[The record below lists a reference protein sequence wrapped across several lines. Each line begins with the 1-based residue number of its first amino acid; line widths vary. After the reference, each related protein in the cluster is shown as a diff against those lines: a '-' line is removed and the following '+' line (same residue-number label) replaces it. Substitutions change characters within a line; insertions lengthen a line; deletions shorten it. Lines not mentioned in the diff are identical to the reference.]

1 MGFANALMN
10 TAGLGQA
17 HYPAP
22 QMLGSLSGF
31 DGVDTDYSFGIYAID
46 ATPAGVNAVY
56 MFCRLEGRIYVPIYI
71 GRAEILSERLRGHER
86 RAEAIR
92 LGAGALLV
100 HTPPAIG
107 ARVDY
112 ITAER
117 RLIAHYNPALNTQH
131 RTRGPGW

>member
-1 MGFANALMN
+1 MGFRNSLMN
-10 TAGLGQA
+10 TGGLGQT

-22 QMLGSLSGF
+22 QMRGSLSGF
-31 DGVDTDYSFGIYAID
+31 DGVDTSYSFNIYDVEA
-46 ATPAGVNAVY
+46 APAGVNAVY
-56 MFCRLEGRIYVPIYI
+56 MFCRIEGRTYVPVYI
-71 GRAEILSERLRGHER
+71 GRAEILSDRLCSHER

-92 LGAGALLV
+92 LGAVALLV